1 MIKYPNGEVY
11 DPIKLKRERKRTYK
25 CDNASN
31 RGMSLEK
38 DISLSCDYYNS
49 RNVTC
54 IYKRPTPIKV
64 VRMDKIDKAKIVEGY
79 FSMKSTTDYNGIY
92 RGKYMDFEAKETES
106 KTSFSFKNIRS
117 QQLSHLRKVHA
128 LGGIA
133 FFVIRFKQYQETYL
147 VDAMTLL
154 DYMDLNIRK
163 SFPYS
168 FIKENGVLIE
178 EAYCPR
184 LKLTAAIDQMYFK
197 D

>member
-1 MIKYPNGEVY
+1 MIRYPNGQVYKPQEV
-11 DPIKLKRERKRTYK
+11 KKTRKRALG
-25 CDNASN
+25 CNSSN

-38 DISLSCDYYNS
+38 DITASCDYYNS
-49 RNVTC
+49 RNLTC

-64 VRMDKIDKAKIVEGY
+64 VKMDKIDKSKITEGY
-79 FSMKSTTDYNGIY
+79 FSMKSTTDYNGVY

-106 KTSFSFKNIRS
+106 KTSFSFKNIRP
-117 QQLSHLRKVHA
+117 QQISHLRKVHD

-133 FFVIRFKQYQETYL
+133 FFVIRFKKYDETYL
-147 VDAMTLL
+147 VDAKILL
-154 DYMDLNIRK
+154 DYIDLNIRK

-184 LKLTAAIDQMYFK
+184 LKLTEAIDKMYFE
-197 D
+197 